1 MPETG
6 TLAGI
11 VQYVRTSGRGL
22 ILIVMIIKDN
32 NVAENTH
39 TFRIRVRPLTAPQC
53 KPSQILGNN
62 IISQST
68 RRGPSPAAFTLT
80 EHQEP

>member
-22 ILIVMIIKDN
+22 IMIVLIINDN
-32 NVAENTH
+32 NVAQNTH
-39 TFRIRVRPLTAPQC
+39 AFRIRVRPLIAHQC
-53 KPSQILGNN
+53 KPSQILGDH